1 MRSLKILSS
10 LININ
15 FNKYSLIFI
24 SLFILTALFEIF
36 GLSSILLF
44 LNEVLSQSDNS
55 QVSNKFYE
63 IINSLYPMEKKL
75 FNIYNNIIVF
85 NFFYKKFNYFLT

>member
-63 IINSLYPMEKKL
+63 IINSLYPMEKKNYLIFITTLL
-75 FNIYNNIIVF
+75 FLI
-85 NFFYKKFNYFLT
+85 FYKKFNYFLT

>member
-24 SLFILTALFEIF
+24 SLFILTAIFEIF

-44 LNEVLSQSDNS
+44 LNEVLSQGDNS
-55 QVSNKFYE
+55 QVSYKF
-63 IINSLYPMEKKL
+63 IK
-75 FNIYNNIIVF
+75 
-85 NFFYKKFNYFLT
+85 

>member
-55 QVSNKFYE
+55 QVSNIFYE

-75 FNIYNNIIVF
+75 FNIYNNIIIF
-85 NFFYKKFNYFLT
+85 NFFYKKI

>member
-63 IINSLYPMEKKL
+63 IINSLYPMEKK
-75 FNIYNNIIVF
+75 II
-85 NFFYKKFNYFLT
+85 